1 MFRSLKLK
9 FGSLPLL
16 MGLLGLAM
24 VPAREWV
31 RAMAG
36 ARVMGGV
43 LALVLVQVLAKGLFL
58 QRICRS

>member
-1 MFRSLKLK
+1 
-9 FGSLPLL
+9 

-24 VPAREWV
+24 VRAREWG

>member
-1 MFRSLKLK
+1 
-9 FGSLPLL
+9 
-16 MGLLGLAM
+16 M